1 MKRPLVAVVS
11 CYTVG
16 LLLGEV
22 FQPPLMALFAVSFIV
37 LALAGLAEAF
47 MRRRILVLERI
58 RALLIWPLLALA
70 GWTNFASRT
79 AVVSPDDLRSL
90 IGSEAAIVTA
100 RGTLIETPRVKIVER
115 DDLETEHSLAKVRVT
130 EIRRGENWRPASGSI
145 IVSTPSP
152 LPENYFAGQTVEI
165 SGVIARPP
173 PPLAEGLFDYRN
185 YLETRGI
192 YYQLKTESTNDWRLR
207 PPILSKPP
215 LTDRFLGWS
224 KRTLALGLP
233 AEDQPL
239 RLLWAMTLGWRTAFT
254 GDISEPFL
262 RAGTMHLFAIDG
274 LRIALI
280 AGMLVAL
287 LRVLQVSR
295 AWCGLIAIPAIW
307 FYTAATGWESSA
319 IRASV
324 MMTVVLG
331 GWALKRPGDTVNSL
345 AAAAFIILLWEP
357 RQLFE
362 ASFQLSFFVVLVIA
376 LLLPPLNKIADRLLR
391 HDPLLPN
398 ELLPRWRRA
407 MNSILRLFMQYCALS
422 LAAWVGSIPLSA
434 KYFHL
439 FSPISTPANIVAVP
453 LGTLALMSNLGAL
466 VCGNWLPWATEL
478 FNNSAWFFMV
488 AMTDVSEWATKIP
501 GAFFYVPAPS
511 WISIAIYYAILV
523 VALSGWLKTPQR
535 KISGAAILILIAA
548 ACFWR
553 WEQSRGE
560 TNLTVLPL
568 NGGHAV
574 FVDAAGRENDWL
586 IDCGSEDAVN
596 FTLKNYFRAQ
606 GVNKIPRLVLTHG
619 DLRNCGGAEALDK
632 LFGIG
637 ELWTSNARF
646 RSAAYRNA
654 VSDFEKSP
662 TGKSSWW
669 GEAPDEPSSQYN
681 PARGDARPTK
691 SLDAPSRHRIFNL
704 GDSAGCWRVLY
715 PDATNNFPRA
725 DDNALV
731 LLGNFPGARILLL
744 SDLGRAGQGALLA
757 GANDLRADIVVAG
770 LPDEGEPLSD
780 ALLEAIQPRV
790 IVIADSEFPA
800 TRRARRELKDRLE
813 QRGIPVIY
821 TRDSGAVKIVTD
833 KRGWNLKTMDGQ
845 KPEAR

>member
-11 CYTVG
+11 SYTVG
-16 LLLGEV
+16 LLLGAA
-22 FQPPLMALFAVSFIV
+22 FQPPLAALFAVSFFVLV
-37 LALAGLAEAF
+37 LAL
-47 MRRRILVLERI
+47 VLEKLRPF
-58 RALLIWPLLALA
+58 LIWPLLALA
-70 GWTNFASRT
+70 GWTNLASRT
-79 AVVSPDDLRSL
+79 TAVSPDDLRSL
-90 IGSEAAIVTA
+90 IGNDAAIVTV
-100 RGTLIETPRVKIVER
+100 RGVMIETPRLKIVER

-130 EIRRGENWRPASGSI
+130 EIRRGENWRPACGSI

-152 LPENYFAGQTVEI
+152 LPEKYFAGQPVEV

-207 PPILSKPP
+207 APILLKPP
-215 LTDRFLGWS
+215 LTDRFLNWS

-280 AGMLVAL
+280 SGMLVAL
-287 LRVLQVSR
+287 LRVLQLSR

-345 AAAAFIILLWEP
+345 AAAAFIILVWEP

-376 LLLPPLNKIADRLLR
+376 LMLPPLNKISDRLLR

-407 MNSILRLFMQYCALS
+407 ANTTLRLFARYCALS

-434 KYFHL
+434 MYFHL
-439 FSPISTPANIVAVP
+439 FSPVSTPANIVAVP

-466 VCGNWLPWATEL
+466 VCGTWLPWATEL
-478 FNNSAWFFMV
+478 FNHAAWFFMV
-488 AMTDVSEWATKIP
+488 AMTDVSEWATKVP
-501 GAFFYVPAPS
+501 GAFFYVSAPS
-511 WISIAIYYAILV
+511 WLEVGIYYAVIIGG
-523 VALSGWLKTPQR
+523 LSGWLFAPQR
-535 KISGAAILILIAA
+535 RIWSAAVLLLLATIY
-548 ACFWR
+548 FWR
-553 WEQSRGE
+553 WENLRGE
-560 TNLTVLPL
+560 TDLTVLPL
-568 NGGHAV
+568 NGGHAI
-574 FVDAAGRENDWL
+574 FVDAAGRQNDWL
-586 IDCGSEDAVN
+586 IDCGSEEAVN
-596 FTLKNYFRAQ
+596 FTLKPFLRAQ
-606 GVNKIPRLVLTHG
+606 GVNWIPRLVLTHG
-619 DLRNCGGAEALDK
+619 DLRSVGGAEALDE
-632 LFGIG
+632 LFGVG
-637 ELWTSNARF
+637 EIDTGPVQF
-646 RSAAYRNA
+646 RSSAYRKIVA
-654 VSDFEKSP
+654 DFEKP
-662 TGKSSWW
+662 
-669 GEAPDEPSSQYN
+669 PP
-681 PARGDARPTK
+681 
-691 SLDAPSRHRIFNL
+691 RHRIFNR
-704 GDSAGCWRVLY
+704 GGTAGCWRVLY
-715 PDATNNFPRA
+715 PAATNNFPRA

-731 LLGNFPGARILLL
+731 LLGNFSGARILLL

-757 GANDLRADIVVAG
+757 GTNDLRADIVVTG
-770 LPDEGEPLSD
+770 LPDGGEPLSD
-780 ALLEAIQPRV
+780 ALLDAIQPKV

-800 TRRARRELKDRLE
+800 TRRASSALKGRLE
-813 QRGIPVIY
+813 QKGIPVIY
-821 TRDSGAVKIVTD
+821 TRGSGAVKITTD
-833 KRGWNLKTMDGQ
+833 KRGWQLRAMDGQ
-845 KPEAR
+845 IFAAHEGEHRVTTPATTKDV